1 MANESSSSLV
11 LGEGECVALR
21 TTVLRL
27 GALLGW
33 PPSDVIAFAEALTD
47 CPWPRGGRDEL
58 ELVLEEY
65 LTLLRVLQAKRA
77 RRAMPEEADGHA
89 LGT

>member
-1 MANESSSSLV
+1 MASEPRSSLV
-11 LGEGECVALR
+11 LAEDDCLALR

-33 PPSDVIAFAEALTD
+33 SPSEVIAFAEALTD
-47 CPWPRGGRDEL
+47 CPWPSAGRDEL
-58 ELVLEEY
+58 ELVVEEY
-65 LTLLRVLQAKRA
+65 LTLLRALQAKRA
-77 RRAMPEEADGHA
+77 RRATRDEAHGHA

>member
-1 MANESSSSLV
+1 MASEPRSC
-11 LGEGECVALR
+11 LGLAEEDCLTLR

-33 PPSDVIAFAEALTD
+33 SPSEVIAFAEALTD
-47 CPWPRGGRDEL
+47 CPWPRAGRDEL

-65 LTLLRVLQAKRA
+65 LTLLRVLQMKRA
-77 RRAMPEEADGHA
+77 RRATPAEAHGHA

>member
-1 MANESSSSLV
+1 MASEPSSTLV
-11 LGEGECVALR
+11 LAEDDCVALR

-33 PPSDVIAFAEALTD
+33 SPSDVIIFAEALTD
-47 CPWPRGGRDEL
+47 CPWPRAGRHEL
-58 ELVLEEY
+58 EPVLEEY

-77 RRAMPEEADGHA
+77 RWTTPAEADGHA

>member
-1 MANESSSSLV
+1 MVSESRPA
-11 LGEGECVALR
+11 LGLAAGECAALR
-21 TTVLRL
+21 TAVLRV

-33 PPSDVIAFAEALTD
+33 SPSDVIAFAEALTG
-47 CPWPRGGRDEL
+47 CPWPHAGRPDL

-65 LTLLRVLQAKRA
+65 RTLLRALRAKRA
-77 RRAMPEEADGHA
+77 RRATPDEADSDA

>member
-1 MANESSSSLV
+1 MVSESTPL
-11 LGEGECVALR
+11 LALAEDECLILR
-21 TTVLRL
+21 ITILRL

-33 PPSDVIAFAEALTD
+33 SLSEVIAFAEALTD
-47 CPWPRGGRDEL
+47 CPWPRAGRHEL

-77 RRAMPEEADGHA
+77 RRATRDEAHGHA

>member
-1 MANESSSSLV
+1 MASESSSCLV
-11 LGEGECVALR
+11 LAEDDCLTLR

-33 PPSDVIAFAEALTD
+33 SPGDVIAFAEALTD
-47 CPWPRGGRDEL
+47 CPWPRAGRDEL
-58 ELVLEEY
+58 ELEEY
-65 LTLLRVLQAKRA
+65 LTLHRVLQAKRA
-77 RRAMPEEADGHA
+77 RRATRDEAHGHA